1 MKVKDEV
8 LRCSECDCDW
18 TQPYQVEVFNR
29 ASEDNDKGLH
39 VTIAGQ
45 VITQADDV
53 SRDAGNPSKRGS
65 GVRLLFHTVL
75 CAGSISEI
83 FLAQMPCDV
92 LAVRPFKAAAI
103 ASDICSPACLTG
115 SSAKWA

>member
-65 GVRLLFHTVL
+65 GIRLLFR
-75 CAGSISEI
+75 CE
-83 FLAQMPCDV
+83 
-92 LAVRPFKAAAI
+92 R
-103 ASDICSPACLTG
+103 CSALTG
-115 SSAKWA
+115 IVMVQHKGQTLMHRHVGLKRIKTGPPLPDLA

>member
-65 GVRLLFHTVL
+65 GVRLLFIRS
-75 CAGSISEI
+75 C
-83 FLAQMPCDV
+83 
-92 LAVRPFKAAAI
+92 VRAASRRSFSRRCHAM
-103 ASDICSPACLTG
+103 C
-115 SSAKWA
+115 